1 MSLHEPHHERTTDHL
16 QRLLDRLHR
25 EATKG
30 SSIARSFVAVCNVT
44 SIPHDLRAQ
53 LLRDLV
59 RQGYVTQEGQ
69 DQIRLTTRGTQL
81 VTSPAAQA
89 TGRRTTGKPS

>member
-16 QRLLDRLHR
+16 QRVLDRLHR
-25 EATKG
+25 EVTKG
-30 SSIARSFVAVCNVT
+30 SSIARSFVALCNAT

-59 RQGYVTQEGQ
+59 RQGYVTQDGP
-69 DQIRLTTRGTQL
+69 DQIRLTKHGTQR
-81 VTSPAAQA
+81 V
-89 TGRRTTGKPS
+89 TGRAPDETRKRH